1 MKKCTIKRRYLIQNP
16 KEVVKSILTTFPLYK
31 KNLQQLFVE
40 NHPDASDRLA
50 VLGTRFHTL
59 NELDAFENDLDSF
72 LCADVSGDKRY
83 KNRYLSL
90 FGLPQNY
97 DFSLLDVYKKCDKIG
112 VRAFDFDFA
121 SGMSTQK
128 VLKVLLYREMQFLE
142 HTVALLLDDDAK
154 APKNLCKI
162 AENIRYIL
170 SIGRTVFDDRM
181 AERLMRE
188 FESLLSEDREILL
201 KFVQHQA
208 YTTLLLDMRFFLREQ
223 SGFYLLK
230 KSEMPLLFFVKKHLK
245 KEEFR
250 IAKRLKKALY

>member
-40 NHPDASDRLA
+40 NHLDASERLA
-50 VLGTRFHTL
+50 ILGARFNAL
-59 NELDAFENDLDSF
+59 KELDAFEEDLKPF
-72 LCADVSGDKRY
+72 LCADVSADKRY

-97 DFSLLDVYKKCDKIG
+97 DFSLFDVYKRCDKIG
-112 VRAFDFDFA
+112 VKPFDFA
-121 SGMSTQK
+121 FSAGMSTQK

-142 HTVALLLDDDAK
+142 HDVELLLDDHAK
-154 APKNLCKI
+154 APKNLCKR
-162 AENIRYIL
+162 AENICYLLNVATAI
-170 SIGRTVFDDRM
+170 FDEVLKEKLVKAFTPLRSNDR
-181 AERLMRE
+181 A
-188 FESLLSEDREILL
+188 LLLR
-201 KFVQHQA
+201 FVQHPA

-230 KSEMPLLFFVKKHLK
+230 KSEMPLLFFAKRYLK